1 MVAIGWLSI
10 VLAKARTSIS
20 GRFDM
25 PTWLRQYSGGRSLGR
40 DDFSMVIMF
49 LVLRMLARSGSAT
62 MRMSSAPTS
71 ARRVHAVH

>member
-1 MVAIGWLSI
+1 MVAIGWLST
-10 VLAKARTSIS
+10 VLAKALISIS

-25 PTWLRQYSGGRSLGR
+25 PTWLRQYNGGRSFGR
-40 DDFSMVIMF
+40 AVFSMVIMF